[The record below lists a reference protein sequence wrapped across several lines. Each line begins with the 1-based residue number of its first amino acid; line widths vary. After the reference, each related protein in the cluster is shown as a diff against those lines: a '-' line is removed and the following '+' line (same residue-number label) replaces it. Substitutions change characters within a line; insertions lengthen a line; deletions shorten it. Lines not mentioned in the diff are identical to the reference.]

1 MHLSNNVSIFHN
13 IIRIF
18 FIAASENLAG
28 NYKEAMAKA
37 KEAYNKEK
45 TLKRLR
51 EQANLA
57 DSINVDLSY
66 CVAFNLA
73 NQL

>member
-51 EQANLA
+51 E
-57 DSINVDLSY
+57 
-66 CVAFNLA
+66 
-73 NQL
+73 